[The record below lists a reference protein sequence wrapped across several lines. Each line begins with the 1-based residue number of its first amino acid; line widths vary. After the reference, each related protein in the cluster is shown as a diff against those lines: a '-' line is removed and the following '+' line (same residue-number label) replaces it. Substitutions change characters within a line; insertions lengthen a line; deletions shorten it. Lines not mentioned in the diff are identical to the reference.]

1 MRQESWATHDEG
13 PEKEEQHLP
22 VPGRHVFS
30 TRSASTPPQPTRLN
44 KLPLKVYVTKM
55 LDRDQREEPVRWNE
69 VGRSTERALRP
80 HKQLGTPR

>member
-44 KLPLKVYVTKM
+44 KLPLKVYVT
-55 LDRDQREEPVRWNE
+55 
-69 VGRSTERALRP
+69 
-80 HKQLGTPR
+80 